1 MTGDPRRGDRG
12 LGRGLAALIPGPQAD
27 ATSRERLELD
37 IGAIRP
43 NPHQPRRV
51 FSSEELDGLA
61 QSIAEHGV
69 LQPVLVVQAE
79 DGYVLIAGERRLR
92 AARRLGHRSIPAIIR
107 TANDQSQL
115 ELALVENIQR
125 SELNALDEARA
136 FRQLIDEFGL
146 TQIEVA
152 QRVGR
157 SRPSIANS
165 LRLLE
170 VAPEVQQAVSDGTI
184 SAGHARALAGLES
197 HATQVVVLS
206 TVVARELSVR
216 QAEALV
222 ATWRA
227 EAERPRRER
236 AGPADPDMQHMETRM
251 REALGTKVTI
261 ATGRKGGRISIA
273 WYDDDDLGR
282 LVERLSAVGA

>member
-1 MTGDPRRGDRG
+1 M
-12 LGRGLAALIPGPQAD
+12 
-27 ATSRERLELD
+27 
-37 IGAIRP
+37 
-43 NPHQPRRV
+43 
-51 FSSEELDGLA
+51 
-61 QSIAEHGV
+61 